1 MFVHDTID
9 LSLIN
14 MFLLSTVFM
23 NMSYLGD
30 GLTNAVVF
38 DWLGFGEME
47 DLDLGS
53 VTCEGLL

>member
-9 LSLIN
+9 FIHC
-14 MFLLSTVFM
+14 MFLVGNFFM

-38 DWLGFGEME
+38 DWLGLGEME

>member
-1 MFVHDTID
+1 MIPSIYVSCRHF
-9 LSLIN
+9 
-14 MFLLSTVFM
+14 FM

-38 DWLGFGEME
+38 DWLGLGEME

>member
-1 MFVHDTID
+1 MRT
-9 LSLIN
+9 SLIN
-14 MFLLSTVFM
+14 IFVPITVFM
-23 NMSYLGD
+23 KTSYLGD

-38 DWLGFGEME
+38 DWQGLGETE

>member
-1 MFVHDTID
+1 MF
-9 LSLIN
+9 IN
-14 MFLLSTVFM
+14 ANIYFIHKIMFLVSTVFK

-38 DWLGFGEME
+38 DWLGLGEME

>member
-1 MFVHDTID
+1 MMSSI
-9 LSLIN
+9 
-14 MFLLSTVFM
+14 MFLVSTVFM
-23 NMSYLGD
+23 NTSYLGD

-38 DWLGFGEME
+38 DWLGLGEME